1 MVGRNS
7 DIKLAI
13 SHLSGNLVICKVSGK
28 VAPERPLMSSAYG
41 ALLEEMMRKIA
52 RAALAAAMVLTAAP
66 LAGLAPAAAQQSIKF
81 GALYPFS
88 GGLALLGDESF
99 RGLEI
104 AVEERNAA
112 GGINGKTITLIKG
125 DAVDPNQAVGEA
137 RRLTSVDNVSAIF
150 GTYSSSLSLA
160 ATQVAEL
167 AGVPYFE
174 LGAVSDPITERG
186 FKNVFRTNATAKD
199 FSVRMVDSIPDA
211 IAPALGKKPEELKI
225 GIIYE
230 DSLYGQTMSG
240 YQKSRAAEKKLNVVE
255 ALAYSAKSVDLTPVI
270 LRLKSAGVDVVL
282 QTSYQNDTVLFFR
295 QMKDQGFKPKAVIG
309 AGGGY
314 SLRDT
319 MAAVGPENMEGA
331 LDVDFTQY
339 RTNPK
344 AAPGI
349 EQFVTKYKAKYGTDP
364 RSGHSLANYMGAKV
378 FFDAIAASKDLTADN
393 IRAQVL
399 KVDLPV
405 GSTATGWGAKFSE
418 QGQNTRALPFL
429 MQWQGGELVTVFP
442 ADAAVAKMKVGV
454 GTN

>member
-1 MVGRNS
+1 MKMFV
-7 DIKLAI
+7 
-13 SHLSGNLVICKVSGK
+13 K
-28 VAPERPLMSSAYG
+28 VALATGLALSASQ
-41 ALLEEMMRKIA
+41 
-52 RAALAAAMVLTAAP
+52 ALA
-66 LAGLAPAAAQQSIKF
+66 QQTVKV

-104 AVEERNAA
+104 AIEERNAA
-112 GGINGKTITLIKG
+112 GGLNGKKIELVKG

-137 RRLTSVDNVSAIF
+137 RRLTSVDKVSVIF
-150 GTYSSSLSLA
+150 GTYSSSLSIA

-174 LGAVSDPITERG
+174 LGAISDPITERG
-186 FKNVFRTNATAKD
+186 FKYVFRTNPTSKD
-199 FSVRMVDSIPDA
+199 FAARMVDSVIDA
-211 IAPALGKKPEELKI
+211 IAPALNVQPKDLKI
-225 GIIYE
+225 GIIHE
-230 DSLYGQTMSG
+230 DSLYGQTVAG
-240 YQKSRAAEKKLNVVE
+240 YQQKRAKEKGLNLVE
-255 ALAYSAKSVDLTPVI
+255 TLPYSAKSVDLTPVI

-314 SLRDT
+314 STRDT
-319 MAAVGPENMEGA
+319 VQAVGPENMEGA
-331 LDVDFTQY
+331 LNVDFPQY

-349 EQFVTKYKAKYGTDP
+349 DEFVKKYQAKYGIAP
-364 RSGHSLANYMGAKV
+364 RSGHSLTNYMGANV
-378 FFDAIAASKDLTADN
+378 FLDAMAASKDLKADS
-393 IRAQVL
+393 IRETVM
-399 KVDLPV
+399 KVDIPE
-405 GSTATGWGAKFSE
+405 GKTATGWGVKFSE
-418 QGQNTRALPFL
+418 AGQNTRVSPFL

-442 ADAAVAKMKVGV
+442 PEAAVAKMKTGV

>member
-1 MVGRNS
+1 M
-7 DIKLAI
+7 KTY
-13 SHLSGNLVICKVSGK
+13 K
-28 VAPERPLMSSAYG
+28 
-41 ALLEEMMRKIA
+41 
-52 RAALAAAMVLTAAP
+52 RAALAAALLLSATSISGAAF
-66 LAGLAPAAAQQSIKF
+66 AQNLKV

-99 RGLEI
+99 RGFEI
-104 AVEERNAA
+104 ATEERNAA
-112 GGINGKTITLIKG
+112 GGINGKKIEFVKG

-137 RRLTSVDNVSAIF
+137 RRLTSVDKVSAIF

-186 FKNVFRTNATAKD
+186 FKYVFRSNATARD
-199 FSVRMVDSIPDA
+199 LAFQMVDSVIDA
-211 IAPALGKKPEELKI
+211 VAPSLGKEVGALKV
-225 GIIYE
+225 GIIHE
-230 DSLYGQTMSG
+230 DSLYGQTVAG
-240 YQKSRAAEKKLNVVE
+240 YQKTRAAEKKLNVVE
-255 ALAYSAKSVDLTPVI
+255 TLPYSAKSVDLTPVI
-270 LRLKSAGVDVVL
+270 LRLKSAEVDVVM

-319 MAAVGPENMEGA
+319 AQAVGFENIEGA

-344 AAPGI
+344 VAPGM
-349 EQFVTKYKAKYGTDP
+349 EAFVEKYKAKYGAEP
-364 RSGHSLANYMGAKV
+364 RSGHSLANYMGARV
-378 FFDAIAASKDLTADN
+378 FFDVLAAAKSLDADT

-405 GSTATGWGAKFSE
+405 GATPTGWGVKFSE
-418 QGQNTRALPFL
+418 QGQNTRAKPFL
-429 MQWQGGELVTVFP
+429 TQWQGGNLVTVFP
-442 ADAAVAKMKVGV
+442 PDAAVAKMKTGV
-454 GTN
+454 GAN

>member
-1 MVGRNS
+1 
-7 DIKLAI
+7 
-13 SHLSGNLVICKVSGK
+13 
-28 VAPERPLMSSAYG
+28 
-41 ALLEEMMRKIA
+41 MRKIA
-52 RAALAAAMVLTAAP
+52 QAALAAAVVFSAVH
-66 LAGLAPAAAQQSIKF
+66 LAGPASAQNLKF

-104 AVEERNAA
+104 AAEERNAA
-112 GGINGKTITLIKG
+112 GGINGKQITLVKG

-137 RRLTSVDNVSAIF
+137 RRLTSVENVSVIF

-167 AGVPYFE
+167 AGIPYFE
-174 LGAVSDPITERG
+174 MGAISDPITERG
-186 FKNVFRTNATAKD
+186 FKYVFRSNATAKD
-199 FSVRMVDSIPDA
+199 FSVRMVDSVIDA

-225 GIIYE
+225 GIVHE
-230 DSLYGQTMSG
+230 DSLYGQTLAG
-240 YQKSRAAEKKLNVVE
+240 YQKTRAAEKKLNVVE
-255 ALAYSAKSVDLTPVI
+255 ILPYSAKSVDLTPVI
-270 LRLKSAGVDVVL
+270 LRLKSANVDVVL

-295 QMKDQGFKPKAVIG
+295 QMKDQGFKPKAIIG

-319 MAAVGPENMEGA
+319 MQAIGAENMEGA

-339 RTNPK
+339 KTNPK
-344 AAPGI
+344 AAPGM
-349 EQFVTKYKAKYGTDP
+349 EDFVKKYKAKYKVDP

-378 FFDAIAASKDLTADN
+378 FFDVIASAKDLKADT
-393 IRAQVL
+393 IRTEVM
-399 KVDLPV
+399 KVDIPL
-405 GSTATGWGAKFSE
+405 GTTATGWGAKFNE
-418 QGQNTRALPFL
+418 QGQNTRAVPFL

-442 ADAAVAKMKVGV
+442 PDAAVAKMKMGV